1 MEGIRWRC
9 FQCLGSEGRDRYYY
23 ARGDANK
30 ALFQSFRL
38 SFKASNN
45 EAKYETLLVELR
57 AVLDLGALKVEV
69 YSDSR
74 LVANQLLGNFEA
86 KDPWMISYLRLVKQT
101 MIQFQNVKMIQIA
114 WGQNRHAHFLAILAS
129 SLSYLRLVK

>member
-1 MEGIRWRC
+1 M
-9 FQCLGSEGRDRYYY
+9 
-23 ARGDANK
+23 
-30 ALFQSFRL
+30 
-38 SFKASNN
+38 
-45 EAKYETLLVELR
+45 LVELR

-114 WGQNRHAHFLAILAS
+114 
-129 SLSYLRLVK
+129 